1 METRLI
7 ERRKPGAVAAVA
19 ARGRWWPWSAGRD
32 EGRGLEGGL
41 SAAAQGDLSVSVADG
56 AAGGLGR
63 QFNAM
68 CASLSNRV
76 AQIRNSASIL
86 AMAGQELAQG
96 TRQLDERTRAQASQ
110 LAAASAQVQELGG
123 QVQETARHAQA
134 AHQVSTRVCVAAE
147 SGAALMQAAVGQ
159 VRQIEMSSREMGEII
174 AVIDSIAFQTNILA
188 LNAAVE
194 AARAGEQG
202 RGFAVV
208 ASEVRA
214 LAQRSAAS
222 AAQVKRLIA
231 QSAEQVD
238 HGARSIETLGQ
249 TLSDIVGGVRELSSR
264 VGEMA
269 DGSAVQAAG
278 LSTLAEAVQGANEL
292 TQQNAAMVADSA
304 RAARELGERTEEL
317 SRAAQT
323 VRLRQ
328 GSADE
333 ARRLVEKAVGLVKR
347 GGLRAAVPRL
357 VDRASEFFDR
367 DMYIFIFDRRGTFTA
382 FGPNPSLHGGHLR
395 QVQGLQWE
403 RLLHDGFVR
412 VDAGGGWVD
421 YQTVNPVT
429 GAVNDKVS
437 YVLPLPGDL
446 LVGCGVYK
454 V

>member
-1 METRLI
+1 METRTL
-7 ERRKPGAVAAVA
+7 RRAETAGLGVIA
-19 ARGRWWPWSAGRD
+19 RWWPWAGRAV
-32 EGRGLEGGL
+32 EGPGLDSGLQSAAHGDL
-41 SAAAQGDLSVSVADG
+41 SAAVDEG
-56 AAGGLGR
+56 ASGGLGR

-86 AMAGQELAQG
+86 GMAGQQLAHG
-96 TRQLDERTRAQASQ
+96 TRQLDERTQAQAEQ
-110 LAAASAQVQELGG
+110 LGAASAQVQSL
-123 QVQETARHAQA
+123 QARVQATASHAQA
-134 AHQVSTRVCVAAE
+134 AHLVSHRVREAAE
-147 SGAALMQAAVGQ
+147 SGASLMQSAVGQ
-159 VRQIEMSSREMGEII
+159 VRQIEASSREMGEII

-208 ASEVRA
+208 AAEVRA

-231 QSAEQVD
+231 QSTEQVEQ
-238 HGARSIETLGQ
+238 GVRSIETLGQ
-249 TLSDIVGGVRELSSR
+249 TLDDIVGGVRELSGR

-269 DGSAVQAAG
+269 DGSAEQAGSLAV
-278 LSTLAEAVQGANEL
+278 LAEAVHGANAL
-292 TQQNAAMVADSA
+292 TQQNAAMVAESA
-304 RAARELGERTEEL
+304 RAARELGERTREL
-317 SRAAQT
+317 SHAAQT

-333 ARRLVEKAVGLVKR
+333 ARQLVEKAVALIR
-347 GGLRAAVPRL
+347 RDGLRAAVPRL
-357 VDRASEFFDR
+357 VERSGEFFDR
-367 DMYIFIFDRRGTFTA
+367 DMYIFIFNRQGVFTA
-382 FGPNPSLHGGHLR
+382 FGPNPSFHGGHLR

-403 RLLHDGFVR
+403 RLLQDGFER
-412 VDAGGGWVD
+412 LAEGGGWVD

>member
-1 METRLI
+1 METSLKAAPGVRRL
-7 ERRKPGAVAAVA
+7 
-19 ARGRWWPWSAGRD
+19 WWPWAPQARD
-32 EGRGLEGGL
+32 GRGLQEGL
-41 SAAAQGDLSVSVADG
+41 RSAAQGDLSVSVDDT

-96 TRQLDERTRAQASQ
+96 TRQLDERTQAQASQ
-110 LAAASAQVQELGG
+110 LAAASTQVQALGAQVQASAEN
-123 QVQETARHAQA
+123 AQA
-134 AHQVSTRVCVAAE
+134 AHQVSHRVREAAE
-147 SGAALMQAAVGQ
+147 SGAALMQDAVSQ
-159 VRQIEMSSREMGEII
+159 VRQIEASSREMGEII

-238 HGARSIETLGQ
+238 QGARSIETLGQ
-249 TLSDIVGGVRELSSR
+249 TLTDIVGGVRELSGR

-269 DGSAVQAAG
+269 EGSAAQAAG
-278 LSTLAEAVQGANEL
+278 LTTLAQAVHGANEL
-292 TQQNAAMVADSA
+292 TQQNATMVADSA

-317 SRAAQT
+317 SHAAQT

-333 ARRLVEKAVGLVKR
+333 ARQLVEKAVALIQR
-347 GGLRAAVPRL
+347 EGLRSAVPRL
-357 VDRASEFFDR
+357 VDRAGPFFDR
-367 DMYIFIFDRRGTFTA
+367 DMYIFIFDRQGRFTA
-382 FGPNPSLHGGHLR
+382 FGPNPSFHGGHLR

-403 RLLHDGFVR
+403 RLLRDGFVR

-437 YVLPLPGDL
+437 YVLPLPGEL